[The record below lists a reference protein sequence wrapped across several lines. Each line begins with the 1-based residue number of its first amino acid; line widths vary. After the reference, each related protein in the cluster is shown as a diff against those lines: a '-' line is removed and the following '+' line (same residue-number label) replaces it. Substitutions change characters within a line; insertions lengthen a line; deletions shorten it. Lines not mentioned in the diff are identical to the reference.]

1 MQILFVTT
9 SLPVPPN
16 NGRAI
21 RSLSIIQALQGIG
34 HELSFVSFSRKDRPE
49 DLYPLSAYCHSIDL
63 VDFDMKNL
71 TEEADYLRRLKC
83 LLSLKSYSAER
94 FGSEAMRVRIQENL
108 AQRDYDLIVCDGMYG
123 LTNVPVTKIPIIL
136 NCHNV
141 EYIILRRYAELEG
154 DIARKLYARLESHL
168 LRTVERNSC
177 YRIALAMVCSQND
190 LVAMRLLRPDLPAS
204 IVPNVVDTDFI
215 RPAERTAPD
224 SAHPVLLFQGSM
236 DWYPNR
242 DAVEY
247 FAQCILPI
255 IRQDFPNARFI
266 VAGRN
271 PPSQFVEQ
279 FSSDAQIE
287 FTGTVPDMR
296 PYLAAATVVI
306 VPLRI
311 GGGTRIKI
319 LEACAAG
326 KPTVSTTVGAEGLDF
341 KAGREIILA
350 DDAAEFARSVVE
362 LLRDP
367 DLRDAIGRLAR
378 SEVVE
383 RYSQVAL
390 KKALEDI
397 RSNLQLA
404 KALT

>member
-1 MQILFVTT
+1 VKILFVTT
-9 SLPVPPN
+9 DLPVPPN
-16 NGRAI
+16 SGRAI
-21 RSLSIIQALQGIG
+21 RSISIIQALQANG
-34 HELSFVSFSRKDRPE
+34 HELTFVSFAKKGRPS
-49 DLYPLSAYCHSIDL
+49 DLYPLSTYCHSIDL
-63 VDFDMKNL
+63 LEFDIKNL
-71 TEEADYLRRLKC
+71 TEQTDRVQRLKC
-83 LLSLKSYSAER
+83 LLSLKSYSVER
-94 FGSEAMRVRIQENL
+94 FRSKAMRARIREQL
-108 AQRDYDLIVCDGMYG
+108 TRRKYDLIVCDGMYA
-123 LTNVPVTKIPIIL
+123 LANIPVTKIPIIL

-141 EYIILRRYAELEG
+141 EYIILRRYAQLERHLA
-154 DIARKLYARLESHL
+154 IRLYAKIESYL
-168 LRTVERNSC
+168 LRNAERNC
-177 YRIALAMVCSQND
+177 CHRIAYAMVCSEID
-190 LVAMRLLRPDLPAS
+190 LAAMRLLRPDLAAS
-204 IVPNVVDTDFI
+204 VVPNVVDTDFI
-215 RPAERTAPD
+215 HPVETAASD
-224 SAHPVLLFQGSM
+224 NAHPVLLFQGSM

-247 FAQCILPI
+247 CVQSILPM

-271 PPSQFVEQ
+271 PPPQFVER
-279 FSSDAQIE
+279 FSLDLQIE

-326 KPTVSTTVGAEGLDF
+326 KPTVSTTVGAEGLDL

-350 DDAAEFARSVVE
+350 DDAAEFARSVVT

-367 DLRDAIGRLAR
+367 DLRDAIARPAR
-378 SEVVE
+378 SAVVE
-383 RYSQVAL
+383 RYSQLAL

-397 RSNLQLA
+397 RSNLQLG
-404 KALT
+404 KVPT